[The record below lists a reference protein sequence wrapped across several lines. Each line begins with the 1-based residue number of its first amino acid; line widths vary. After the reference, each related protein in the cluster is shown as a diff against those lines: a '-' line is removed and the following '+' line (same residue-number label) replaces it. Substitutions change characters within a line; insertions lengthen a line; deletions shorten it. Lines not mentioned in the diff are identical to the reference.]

1 MDHLTALQRSL
12 VNRLWPALIA
22 AALLPAGAV
31 IGGEII
37 GLPDPLTYAV
47 AGIAAVLLTYAIAA
61 NVVRAALLPVKTLRQ
76 AILHV
81 SKETSSEPAPELD
94 KIHLGREMLST
105 LTIQIY
111 EMASRAAHNQEV
123 EATPAAAVI
132 GGEHML
138 NATPL
143 PVITVDSSSNIR
155 FINDAALVY
164 LGLTITDRP
173 KLVGKNINETIS
185 LNFPSEATYEKWL
198 AECQNNVVKAG
209 NTWNRVR
216 LVDIN
221 GATTKQFDLTTSFS
235 KGAGDVESVLVF
247 FDRTES
253 YGADD
258 QQISFVAMAVH
269 ELRTPLTIMRGYIEV
284 FEDELGPTLPH
295 DLKDFM
301 FKMKASAQQLT
312 AFVSNILNVARV
324 EENQLI
330 LTLHKEDLKSL
341 LEAAVADLELRA
353 SVHGKHVSLEVAP
366 NIPLVAADRISVHE
380 VINNLVDNAIK
391 YGGQSD
397 QIKIS
402 CVVGRDGMIETSVQ
416 DFGVGIPASIIPKL
430 FDKFYRSHRS
440 NTQASGTGLG
450 LYLCK
455 AIVNAH
461 GGNIWVQSKEG
472 EGSVFT
478 FSLEAYD
485 EQRHGA
491 EAHGQDGI
499 MRGAHGWIKNHSLY
513 RQ

>member
-1 MDHLTALQRSL
+1 
-12 VNRLWPALIA
+12 
-22 AALLPAGAV
+22 
-31 IGGEII
+31 
-37 GLPDPLTYAV
+37 
-47 AGIAAVLLTYAIAA
+47 VLARTF
-61 NVVRAALLPVKTLRQ
+61 
-76 AILHV
+76 
-81 SKETSSEPAPELD
+81 E
-94 KIHLGREMLST
+94 
-105 LTIQIY
+105 
-111 EMASRAAHNQEV
+111 
-123 EATPAAAVI
+123 
-132 GGEHML
+132 
-138 NATPL
+138 
-143 PVITVDSSSNIR
+143 
-155 FINDAALVY
+155 
-164 LGLTITDRP
+164 
-173 KLVGKNINETIS
+173 
-185 LNFPSEATYEKWL
+185 L
-198 AECQNNVVKAG
+198 AEAKEAAEAASQAKSRFLSNM
-209 NTWNRVR
+209 
-216 LVDIN
+216 
-221 GATTKQFDLTTSFS
+221 S
-235 KGAGDVESVLVF
+235 
-247 FDRTES
+247 
-253 YGADD
+253 
-258 QQISFVAMAVH
+258 H

-391 YGGQSD
+391 YGGQSS